1 MGGRGPRNSHEANK
15 QSRTMTDGTG
25 MREEDRQTDRQ
36 TDNRYRESE
45 RARASER
52 ERVSESKSKSKRL
65 ERGERGGRE
74 RVVCCMSMS
83 VSVS

>member
-52 ERVSESKSKSKRL
+52 ERVSESKSKRL

-74 RVVCCMSMS
+74 RVVCSMSMS